1 MNEKR
6 RMEIYNLCD
15 LAFYFKQGVEKI
27 KTWVRQTFC
36 IHDYQPGV
44 WYDTDTM
51 KVGRK
56 HVFKRCYCKKC
67 GKAKTMEVGYPLYR
81 HWMKEAGKP
90 IGGKTMNLKI
100 TINDYNDIGGSPWHW
115 EERYY

>member
-6 RMEIYNLCD
+6 RMEIYNLYD

-27 KTWVRQTFC
+27 KTWVIQTFC
-36 IHDYQPGV
+36 IHDYHPSV

-51 KVGRK
+51 KVGK
-56 HVFKRCYCKKC
+56 KPIFKRCYCKKC

-100 TINDYNDIGGSPWHW
+100 TRNDYNDCYGSSWHW
-115 EERYY
+115 AEHYY